1 MADKGD
7 VNMGTADVML
17 WNIHDEVEEAIKFS
31 DMDDYTRDQL
41 GYVRNV
47 VLDIIRS
54 R

>member
-1 MADKGD
+1 MEAE
-7 VNMGTADVML
+7 AML
-17 WNIHDEVEEAIKFS
+17 WNIHDEVEEAINS
-31 DMDDYTRDQL
+31 PDMDDHTRDQL